1 VRTAGPFRRDAKRA
15 GKTDQCLRPDDVAD
29 AIAFALTRPPHVN
42 IGEIVLWPTDQ
53 ASTTVVK
60 RTS

>member
-1 VRTAGPFRRDAKRA
+1 VRFRGDAERAKKTYAGLHALTPE
-15 GKTDQCLRPDDVAD
+15 DVAD
-29 AIAFALTRPPHVN
+29 TILFTLTRPPHVN

-60 RTS
+60 RLPS

>member
-1 VRTAGPFRRDAKRA
+1 VRFRGDSERA
-15 GKTDQCLRPDDVAD
+15 GKTYQGLQCLRPDDVAG

-42 IGEIVLWPTDQ
+42 IGELVLWPTDQ